1 MPSDLREDIKAD
13 KLISAKDA
21 YDIFNSDEKAIFIQI
36 SKEDVFIEKHIP
48 GAHQIWRNQF
58 SSTQR
63 DSITGMIAEISQ
75 LQELLQNLGY
85 TESHQLLL
93 YDAKAN
99 VDAFRFAWILE
110 LYGLEN
116 YKVINGGL
124 KFWDSS
130 AYPVTDSPTEQVN
143 KSGFLLKNGIDSSS
157 YASMKDIMEAMVDT
171 NTLIVDTREDYEFKG
186 EPFMKSGQV
195 FKYKPGAFA
204 RGKIPGSIHLPWSQL
219 SDLTGDHRIK
229 SFKDLE
235 WDLNAKGISKEKNI
249 IVYCQSG
256 ARSSH
261 TYFILKHVLNFEHV
275 KNYDG
280 SWIEWSYSHRGNEN
294 HKIEQLCNA
303 KDFEALMVKYQT
315 EVDSIK
321 NLQIQYE

>member
-21 YDIFNSDEKAIFIQI
+21 YDIFISDEKAIFIQI

-63 DSITGMIAEISQ
+63 DSITGMIAEVSQ

-124 KFWDSS
+124 KFWESS
-130 AYPVTDSPTEQVN
+130 AYPVTDSPTEQVH

-157 YASMKDIMEAMVDT
+157 YACMKDIMEAMADT

-186 EPFMKSGQV
+186 KPFMKSGQV
-195 FKYKPGAFA
+195 FKYKPGAFE

-280 SWIEWSYSHRGNEN
+280 SWIEWSYNHRGKED

-303 KDFEALMVKYQT
+303 KDFQALMVKYQT

-321 NLQIQYE
+321 NLQI